1 MLFNSSSFLIFIVV
15 FISIYFTYG
24 RNTISRRNL
33 FIVIGSYIFY
43 SFWDWRF
50 TFLLF
55 GSSFIDFKIGCL
67 LQKEKVQSNRKKFVL
82 ISIISNLGILF
93 LFKYFNFFSD
103 SLNILLLN
111 IGADQFLPHTKVILP
126 VGISFYTFQS
136 LGYTIDVYRKKIYC
150 VNKLIPFLAYV
161 SFFPQLV
168 AGPIERS
175 SNLMPQFLSDRI
187 INNKNIKLGFNL
199 IVLGLFKKIVI
210 ADSLSPL
217 VDMVYSQSNNS
228 GPIILLATLAF
239 GIQIYCD
246 FSGYSDIARGIA
258 YILGFKLMVNFN
270 LPYFATTPKEFWRRW
285 HISLSTWFRDYVYIP
300 LGGNKCSK
308 WRTIRNLLLTMGLA
322 GIWHGAGWNF
332 VLWGLWHGLMLSIF
346 VNFKP
351 IGLLSKTIGWLL
363 TMVIVFYGWLLFRCN
378 SIEQVNDYTLNIWSA
393 DFPVWFSDYLIV
405 LLIYG
410 SVFFLLQLWKKISCE
425 LCLPANLNTI
435 LNTAVLG
442 IEIFLIALFW
452 DSNGTQFI
460 YFQF

>member
-1 MLFNSSSFLIFIVV
+1 MLFNSSSFLIFFIF
-15 FISIYFTYG
+15 FISLYFTYG
-24 RNTISRRNL
+24 RNNILRRNL
-33 FIVIGSYIFY
+33 LIVISSYIFY

-67 LQKEKVQSNRKKFVL
+67 LQNEKIQYKRKKLVL
-82 ISIISNLGILF
+82 LSVISNLGILF
-93 LFKYFNFFSD
+93 IFKYFNFFSD
-103 SLNILLLN
+103 SLNILLSNL
-111 IGADQFLPHTKVILP
+111 GVGQFFPHAKLILP

-136 LGYTIDVYRKKIYC
+136 LGYTIDVYRKKINC

-175 SNLMPQFLSDRI
+175 NNLMPQFLSDRV
-187 INNKNIKLGFNL
+187 INNKNIKLGLNL
-199 IVLGLFKKIVI
+199 IILGLFKKIVI
-210 ADSLSPL
+210 ADNLSPL
-217 VDMVYSQSNNS
+217 VDMVYSESMNS

-300 LGGNKCSK
+300 LGGNKYGK
-308 WRTIRNLLLTMGLA
+308 WKTIRNLFLTMGLA

-332 VLWGLWHGLMLSIF
+332 VLWGFWHGLMLSIF
-346 VNFKP
+346 NNFNP
-351 IGLLSKTIGWLL
+351 TNLLSKTFGWLI

-378 SIEQVNDYTLNIWSA
+378 SIEQIINFTLSFWSA
-393 DFPVWFSDYLIV
+393 DLPIWFSDYLIV

-410 SVFFLLQLWKKISCE
+410 FAFLVLQIWKKTTCE
-425 LCLPANLNTI
+425 LCPTANLNI
-435 LNTAVLG
+435 FLNTMVLG
-442 IEIFLIALFW
+442 FKIFLIALFW